1 MIRRTFSV
9 IAGGA
14 SGVILALILV
24 SAGCS
29 GSGDSPFA
37 AKSGDGSA
45 EPFGGLGDEV
55 SFKGF
60 RFRPPKDLPR
70 REVPSPAPSITS
82 LEWTEDHQST
92 ARNPSAGLLVA
103 HGPHMLDLTKE
114 PPNWEGS
121 AKGGLDAFR
130 KVFKEV
136 KQVAGTRL
144 RINGLEAY
152 RTEFTGITAN
162 SKEVAG
168 VATVFLDENNLLMC
182 IAMGLGTNAGDAAA
196 SLEESIMTVEKPG
209 YVPSEDLFW
218 DTPPGAQPGQ
228 PINKVHLEM
237 IREYGM
243 DKIAVV
249 SVVDLPFEVTPSQKR
264 HISKEI
270 RETVGPEALGFGNI
284 GPGDFVVV
292 VAPVE
297 DVAKLAG
304 DLDLGQVTS
313 VDQDNHSF
321 TLHMD
326 SDKLPSFMELAAK
339 ESGVPAADFGG
350 RPGMPS
356 RSTPVTSPD
365 DPNFFKQN
373 LADLRV
379 EDMFRREKALNRLVN
394 ADTSKLT
401 DSEIR
406 KEIAQA
412 IRAIAF
418 DDSVTPKTRCSAIRG
433 LVHWGGKFAGPL
445 LVQLLREDEPFLEEE
460 IYRQL
465 AVVKEPSAIDPLV
478 EKLMEFDSEDAA
490 KCLEAFGPAAED
502 AVLANTRPDNFI
514 NTRTIV
520 RLLAKIGTKK
530 SLPALQSLR
539 KLHFFPMI
547 SRDVQSAIQAIE
559 QREKAAPKPPE

>member
-326 SDKLPSFMELAAK
+326 SDKLPSFMELA
-339 ESGVPAADFGG
+339 EREMGG
-350 RPGMPS
+350 MEAEYGSLPGM
-356 RSTPVTSPD
+356 RSKNAPVISPD

-373 LADLRV
+373 LADLKSS
-379 EDMFRREKALNRLVN
+379 DFFRQEKALNRLVSV
-394 ADTSKLT
+394 DVSKLT
-401 DSEIR
+401 DPEMR
-406 KEIAQA
+406 KEVAQA
-412 IRAIAF
+412 MREVAF
-418 DDSVTPKTRCSAIRG
+418 NDSAMPNMRSVAVRG
-433 LVHWGGKFAGPL
+433 LVHWGGKFSGPL
-445 LVQLLREDEPFLEEE
+445 LVQLLVEDDHFLNDEV
-460 IYRQL
+460 YKQL
-465 AVVKEPSAIDPLV
+465 AIVKEPTAIDPLV
-478 EKLMEFDSEDAA
+478 AKLMGFDSENAA
-490 KCLEAFGPAAED
+490 KCLAAFGPAAED
-502 AVLANTRPDNFI
+502 SVLANTRADNFI
-514 NTRTIV
+514 TSRTV
-520 RLLAKIGTKK
+520 VQLLAKIGTKK
-530 SLPALQSLR
+530 SLPALKSLR
-539 KLHFFPMI
+539 QLHFYNMI
-547 SRDVQSAIQAIE
+547 AGDVQYAVQAIE
-559 QREKAAPKPPE
+559 QREKATPKPQE